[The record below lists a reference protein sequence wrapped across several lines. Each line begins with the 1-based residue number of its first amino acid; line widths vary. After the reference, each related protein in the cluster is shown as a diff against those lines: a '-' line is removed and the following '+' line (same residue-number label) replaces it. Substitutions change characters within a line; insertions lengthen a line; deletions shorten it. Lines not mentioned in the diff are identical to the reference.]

1 VFKCWSESFAGAEPN
16 ARGRSPLSVR
26 RERLLRDDRV
36 RSGGGFVVRFSFPQW
51 WPRWCGGVVVIG
63 SRLVAIGSWL
73 VIAASTAGIVLL
85 VGIVIAIAVKAI
97 WIVRRS
103 GGVARS
109 VWPWLRQIAWLHLA
123 GAAAGF
129 SVASAAAQDFVSSH
143 HDLMAATFSADGV
156 VPSLSQMFHGRVLGA
171 AVLVAAAAAAGLSL
185 RLLRRVIGSTWR
197 LLRSPVV
204 G

>member
-1 VFKCWSESFAGAEPN
+1 MTGSAPA
-16 ARGRSPLSVR
+16 A
-26 RERLLRDDRV
+26 
-36 RSGGGFVVRFSFPQW
+36 GFVVRFSF
-51 WPRWCGGVVVIG
+51 RSGGRADGGVVVIG
-63 SRLVAIGSWL
+63 SQLVAIGSWL
-73 VIAASTAGIVLL
+73 VIAASAAGIVLL
-85 VGIVIAIAVKAI
+85 VGFVIAVAVKAI

-109 VWPWLRQIAWLHLA
+109 VWPWLRQIDWLHLA

-129 SVASAAAQDFVSSH
+129 SVASAVAQDFVSSH

-156 VPSLSQMFHGRVLGA
+156 VPSLSQVFHGRVLGA
-171 AVLVAAAAAAGLSL
+171 AVLVAAAGLSL
-185 RLLRRVIGSTWR
+185 RWLRRVIGSTWR